1 MKKIIDWI
9 STLFVFIL
17 LILVVVFRNDLTTC
31 AIISSIFGIVIG
43 SFGIFNKNSYGM
55 LVLSISIC
63 LLSSTL
69 LYIKDI
75 LVYMDALTF
84 MICSS
89 VFIVTLLSF
98 ITDII
103 NTKNIMKKYDS
114 NVIGKVV
121 DLIRDK
127 NIVKEVYLPL
137 YEYEVNGNVYNI
149 EGYKYYDK
157 NIPDIGDEITLR
169 IDSNE
174 PTEVYFKKT
183 FFEEFKFKIVTIVL
197 MVMCLIILVSLF

>member
-43 SFGIFNKNSYGM
+43 IFGIFNKNSYGM

-127 NIVKEVYLPL
+127 NIAREVYLPL